1 MIFNIFMVEL
11 FWYGGLL
18 MYKMIVTDLDG
29 TLLDNNKNV
38 SDSSKKYLKEL
49 KDNGYIICVDTGRT
63 IGRAR
68 YALEGF
74 DYVNYIIGNN
84 GTFIY
89 DVCNDKSL
97 YKSTIKTEDVKELF
111 IKYLNEYEVFEINSY
126 ENILSYRIRSRNID
140 PYVEKIDNKDEF
152 FDKISEVYN
161 VIIRFENEN
170 MVNVFLEDLKNNY
183 KDISFFIMENSFA
196 KKRRITLIN
205 KNDNKFNGI
214 CILKDKLGINNK
226 DIIAFGDG
234 LNDLD
239 MIKNVGFGVA
249 MKNALNELKNIAD
262 DITRDDNNNDGVI
275 NYLKS
280 TIK

>member
-1 MIFNIFMVEL
+1 
-11 FWYGGLL
+11 

-29 TLLDNNKNV
+29 TLLDNNKRV
-38 SDSSKKYLKEL
+38 SDNSKKYLKEL
-49 KDNGYIICVDTGRT
+49 KDNGYIICINTGRT

-68 YALEGF
+68 YALGGF

-84 GTFIY
+84 GSFIY
-89 DVCNDKSL
+89 DACNDKSL

-111 IKYLNEYEVFEINSY
+111 KKYLDEYEVFEINNY
-126 ENILSYRIRSRNID
+126 ENILSYRIRSRNIE

-152 FDKISEVYN
+152 LNKISEVYN
-161 VIIRFENEN
+161 VIIRFENED

-183 KDISFFIMENSFA
+183 KDISFFIMENSFT

-205 KNDNKFNGI
+205 KKDNKFNGI
-214 CILKDKLGINNK
+214 CILKDKLGINNN

-234 LNDLD
+234 LNDVD

-249 MKNALNELKNIAD
+249 MKNALQEVKNNAKD
-262 DITRDDNNNDGVI
+262 VTMEDNNNDGVI

-280 TIK
+280 IIK